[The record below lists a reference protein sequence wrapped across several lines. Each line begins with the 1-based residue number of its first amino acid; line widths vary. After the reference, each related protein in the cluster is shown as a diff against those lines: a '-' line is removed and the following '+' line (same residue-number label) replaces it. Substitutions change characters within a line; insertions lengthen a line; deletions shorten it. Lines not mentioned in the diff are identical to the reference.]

1 MPQCKMALPQEAA
14 DGPGASAHKLLM
26 LKGTS

>member
-1 MPQCKMALPQEAA
+1 MALPQEAA